1 MNENAELV
9 NAIIE
14 AAKESDG
21 RRKLTCAEA
30 FRLAQRFDTRLHE
43 IGRICN
49 EQNIRIS
56 QCQLGCFQ

>member
-1 MNENAELV
+1 MSRNTELTKAV
-9 NAIIE
+9 IK

-30 FRLAQRFDTRLHE
+30 FRLAHRFDVGLHE

-49 EQNIRIS
+49 EQHIRIS
-56 QCQLGCFQ
+56 RCQLGCFQ

>member
-1 MNENAELV
+1 MSRNTELSNAV
-9 NAIIE
+9 IE

-21 RRKLTCAEA
+21 RETLTCAEA
-30 FRLAQRFDTRLHE
+30 FRLAERFDAGLNE

-56 QCQLGCFQ
+56 RCQLGCFQ